1 MHYNWKEAT
10 LATAAMHIMYPGIF
24 STIQDLGRKGYL
36 ADGIPP
42 SGAMDS
48 FALRMGNFLL
58 KNPIGEAGI
67 EMTGIGVKFKMLQ
80 HSIIALTGADAEATV
95 NGKTILMWKTTEVNK
110 GDIIT
115 IGQIRNG
122 FRCYL
127 CIAGGIDVPMF
138 LGSKST
144 YAMGKLG
151 GFRGRILKNGDIINT
166 GTPIVPLEILAGR
179 RVKDSFISDYKKEK
193 DIYELRVVLG
203 PQDDHVK
210 EDSINTFL
218 SSTYQT
224 SIHCNRVGYRF
235 EGPQLFFK
243 ERQKAKE
250 AGSDPSNI
258 VDDANSIGAIQVPG
272 GKVPICLGPDG
283 VSMGGYVKI
292 ACLITA
298 DMDKMAQVPT
308 KANVKFKDVT
318 VEEAREILI
327 KSLERINEY
336 NIYLDS

>member
-1 MHYNWKEAT
+1 
-10 LATAAMHIMYPGIF
+10 LATAALDIIYPGIF
-24 STIQDLGRKGYL
+24 STIQDFGRKGYL

-42 SGAMDS
+42 SGAMDN
-48 FALRMGNFLL
+48 FALRMGNLLL

-67 EMTGIGVKFKMLQ
+67 EMTGIGLKAKIVQ
-80 HSIIALTGADAEATV
+80 HSIISITGAEVEAKLNEKAV
-95 NGKTILMWKTTEVNK
+95 PLWHAIEVNP
-110 GDIIT
+110 GDSLN
-115 IGQIRNG
+115 IGAVRSG

-127 CIAGGIDVPMF
+127 CIAGGVDVPLF

-144 YAMGKLG
+144 YVMGKLG
-151 GFRGRILKNGDIINT
+151 GIRGRALRRGDMINSGLTPVSLEKLK
-166 GTPIVPLEILAGR
+166 GR
-179 RVKDSFISDYKKEK
+179 RVKESLITEYKDAK
-193 DIYELRVVLG
+193 DIFELRVVLG

-210 EDSINTFL
+210 DDSLATFL
-218 SSTYQT
+218 NSNYQT

-272 GKVPICLGPDG
+272 GKEPICLGPDG

-292 ACLITA
+292 ACLIKA
-298 DMDKMAQVPT
+298 DMDKMAQIPT
-308 KANVKFKDVT
+308 KALVRFKNVN
-318 VEEAREILI
+318 VEQARQILI
-327 KSLERINEY
+327 NSLERVKEE
-336 NIYLDS
+336 NIIME